1 MELAPIPAATTDLF
15 TDPAGPRVPRMV
27 AAPGGIEALTAPAI
41 GLEPGPI
48 RVVTMGRISTE
59 TMYFWAAIA
68 SVAFDGVAHAT
79 EARYACSDGTQLVA
93 RFSPPS
99 ITNGRV
105 ALTFETGRKIVLP
118 QVMSAD
124 GGRYANNGIEFGI
137 KGRNATLTR
146 RGDSETCSTR

>member
-1 MELAPIPAATTDLF
+1 VHESGVASHDAIPPFDQC
-15 TDPAGPRVPRMV
+15 GRMV
-27 AAPGGIEALTAPAI
+27 EGDGGEAA
-41 GLEPGPI
+41 
-48 RVVTMGRISTE
+48 TMGRISTE
-59 TMYFWAAIA
+59 TVYFWAAIA

-124 GGRYANNGIEFGI
+124 GGRYANNSIEFWI

-146 RGDSETCSTR
+146 RGASETCSTR